1 MPRDHAGHAL
11 ALGTAMSVKTWILVI
26 TLPGCVGGL
35 STGLMVPVG
44 HSALPSQQPV
54 GTSASAVVDTGTP
67 TGVELHMFGGTKLES
82 ALPNAWAYS
91 VRQIGDEHVEQ
102 EYSVGYAGGIPTA
115 AGMVFGRLMFD
126 LISWQMRAD
135 GDRQLSAF
143 SPTLEVGIAPG
154 SHNGGWCISG
164 EVTRDIHLNDP
175 DRTLVGVF
183 IGFCGAGGEK

>member
-1 MPRDHAGHAL
+1 
-11 ALGTAMSVKTWILVI
+11 MSVKALILAI
-26 TLPGCVGGL
+26 APGCVGGL

-54 GTSASAVVDTGTP
+54 GTIASATLDTSTP
-67 TGVELHMFGGTKLES
+67 TGVELHMFGATKLDGG
-82 ALPNAWAYS
+82 LPNAWGYS
-91 VRQIGDEHVEQ
+91 IRQIGDEHVEQ
-102 EYSVGYAGGIPTA
+102 EYSVGYADAVPTA

-154 SHNGGWCISG
+154 RRNGGWCISG

-183 IGFCGAGGEK
+183 IGFCGAEHDK